1 MHSIQPFHLAL
12 TRLLAFVPL
21 LAVTACRQLGNDAVE
36 ATDVA
41 TAPPVAGAVRADH
54 LIQPGEERYFSEL
67 WQVTFGGQNAE
78 AYWSFGGDRLA
89 LQITDPSKG
98 MECDRIFVTS
108 SAGDVLRQISSGRGV
123 TTCSYFLPGDEEVLY
138 ASTHMGHDTC
148 PQKPRSEGYI
158 WMVWPDYDIY
168 VAGLAELDERP
179 LVTGYGYDAEATV
192 SPRGDRIVFTSTRSG
207 DLELWTCDLEGGD
220 LRQVTETLGYD
231 GGAFFSHDGQ
241 RLVFRATQWTP
252 GAEETEHATYRD
264 LLARWMVRPQA
275 MEIHTIGV
283 DGNDRRQVTA
293 LGGASFAPFFH
304 PDDQRIIFA
313 SNHHT
318 HATNN
323 NFDLFS
329 IRTDGSDLRRITTF
343 DGPPGKHFDGFPMF
357 SPNGEWLAFSSNRGD
372 GIPGDTNVFIARWK
386 GL

>member
-1 MHSIQPFHLAL
+1 MNSTHRYVLAL
-12 TRLLAFVPL
+12 APFLA
-21 LAVTACRQLGNDAVE
+21 ATSCRQLGNDEHDVVH
-36 ATDVA
+36 AT
-41 TAPPVAGAVRADH
+41 TTPPPVAGAVRADH
-54 LIQPGEERYFSEL
+54 LIQPGEEQYFSEL
-67 WQVTFGGQNAE
+67 WQVTSGGQNAE
-78 AYWSFGGDRLA
+78 AYWSFGGDRLS

-98 MECDRIFVTS
+98 FECDRIFVTS
-108 SAGDVLRQISSGRGV
+108 SAGDALRQVSSGRGV
-123 TTCSYFLPGDEEVLY
+123 TTCSYFLPGDESVLY
-138 ASTHMGHDTC
+138 ASTHSNHATC
-148 PQKPRSEGYI
+148 PQKPREEGYI

-168 VAGLAELDERP
+168 VAGLAELDESA

-220 LRQVTETLGYD
+220 LRQVTDTLGYD

-241 RLVFRATQWTP
+241 QLVFRATQWTP
-252 GAEETEHATYRD
+252 DAEEAEQTKYRE

-275 MEIHTIGV
+275 MEIYTISA
-283 DGNDRRQVTA
+283 DGSDRRQVTA

-313 SNHHT
+313 TNHHSSGVGM
-318 HATNN
+318 

-329 IRTDGSDLRRITTF
+329 VRTDGTELRQITTF
-343 DGPPGKHFDGFPMF
+343 NGPPGKQFDGFPMF
-357 SPNGEWLAFSSNRGD
+357 SPSGEWLAFSSNRGD